1 MTPFLCLKKKKKKE
15 GCINLHEKSFEAHLL
30 WGMRMVGR
38 KLSIRCNWA
47 QGREIFV
54 IYFTYF
60 CID

>member
-1 MTPFLCLKKKKKKE
+1 MTPFLCLKKKKKKK
-15 GCINLHEKSFEAHLL
+15 GVLICMKAHLL
-30 WGMRMVGR
+30 WEMRLVGR